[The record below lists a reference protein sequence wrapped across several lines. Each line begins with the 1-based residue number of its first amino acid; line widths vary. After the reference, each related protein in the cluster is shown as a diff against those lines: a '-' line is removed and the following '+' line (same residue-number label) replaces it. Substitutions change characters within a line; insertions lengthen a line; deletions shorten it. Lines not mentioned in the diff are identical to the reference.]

1 MKQPQTSAI
10 TAHIQ
15 AGFIIPAA
23 IFLIVVLA
31 ALGAYA
37 VTISTTQSFSS
48 AQDVQGSRAYHA
60 ARSGLEWEV
69 YQMLDPTNATVAAM
83 VAPYGTGSQA
93 WPNFP
98 ACPTSD
104 TVLTIDGF
112 TVTVH
117 CAPSVVYNEN
127 TTVRAIM
134 VYSITSKAES
144 GTVNTPGRIER
155 ELQVTLSKCRA
166 TDGVAPSYECG

>member
-10 TAHIQ
+10 AAHIQ

-60 ARSGLEWEV
+60 ARSGLEWGL
-69 YQMLDPTNATVAAM
+69 YQVLDPTNATVAAM
-83 VAPYGTGSQA
+83 VAPYGTGTQA

-98 ACPTSD
+98 TCPPD

-112 TVTVH
+112 TVTVS
-117 CAPSVVYNEN
+117 CTPLDYNEN
-127 TTVRAIM
+127 DTVRSIR
-134 VYSITSKAES
+134 VYSITAKAES
-144 GTVNTPGRIER
+144 GTVATPGRIER
-155 ELQVTLSKCRA
+155 DLQVTLSKCRA
-166 TDGVAPSYECG
+166 TDGEAPSYECG